1 MIVKNSV
8 ILKLVFVFLTAL
20 MIPMGCGHVE
30 EPETVALQYLE
41 ACRDGDE
48 STLARI
54 SIVKKPLTALRWRRI
69 TAESHRD
76 DQGTVEDFG
85 KEMGLYFNG
94 KKRLLGI
101 SQRYRSLLNRRAGID
116 QETFEEEEG
125 QLIAEMNSLLKQLEE
140 IRMRHSG
147 LFYLLEAGVLP
158 QILEG
163 RKIADFSGPYRAE
176 IYFYVAEISSVS
188 ADVVKIQHQVK
199 IELVRLSL
207 EGFRTGWLVYK
218 MNDLTE

>member
-1 MIVKNSV
+1 MIGLLDPNH
-8 ILKLVFVFLTAL
+8 FPFLSFL
-20 MIPMGCGHVE
+20 PPDIQPHHD
-30 EPETVALQYLE
+30 
-41 ACRDGDE
+41 R
-48 STLARI
+48 
-54 SIVKKPLTALRWRRI
+54 
-69 TAESHRD
+69 AE
-76 DQGTVEDFG
+76 
-85 KEMGLYFNG
+85 
-94 KKRLLGI
+94 
-101 SQRYRSLLNRRAGID
+101 D
-116 QETFEEEEG
+116 QEAFDEEEG

-147 LFYLLEAGVLP
+147 LFYLLEAGVLS

-207 EGFRTGWLVYK
+207 EGFRTGWLV
-218 MNDLTE
+218 

>member
-1 MIVKNSV
+1 MIVRNPV
-8 ILKLVFVFLTAL
+8 ILKLVFVSLTAF

-30 EPETVALQYLE
+30 EPETVALKYLE

-54 SIVKKPLTALRWRRI
+54 SIVEKPLTALKWRRI

-147 LFYLLEAGVLP
+147 LFYLLEAGVLS